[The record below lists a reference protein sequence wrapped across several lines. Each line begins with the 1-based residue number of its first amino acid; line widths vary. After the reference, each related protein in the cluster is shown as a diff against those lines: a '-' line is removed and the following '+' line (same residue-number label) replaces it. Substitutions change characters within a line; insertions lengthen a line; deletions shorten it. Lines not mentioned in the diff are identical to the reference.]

1 VRHDQVG
8 PRCSEEGEI
17 DMGLITLIVA
27 GTYASRLTTRL
38 EYAINPPKSR
48 AVEQVNMQL
57 VYNDL
62 ALTKYGEDVVT
73 SVYTAALIVSVLV
86 MLIPLALLGVVT
98 AGLALPLILAGTF
111 VAMLIA
117 DSIAMWAVW
126 CVINKESK

>member
-1 VRHDQVG
+1 
-8 PRCSEEGEI
+8 
-17 DMGLITLIVA
+17 MGLITLIVA